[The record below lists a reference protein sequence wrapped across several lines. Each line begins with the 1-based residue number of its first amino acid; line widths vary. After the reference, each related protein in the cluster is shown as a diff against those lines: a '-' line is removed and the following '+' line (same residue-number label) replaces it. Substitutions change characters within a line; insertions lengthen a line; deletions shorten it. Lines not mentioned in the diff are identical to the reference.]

1 MESILVLN
9 NDYTPL
15 NITNL
20 KRAFNLL
27 YKGKAEI
34 ITFNDKK
41 PILTELMDYAR
52 PTIIRLLKYIS
63 IPFRKVT
70 LNRHNLF
77 RRDNNQCVYCGN
89 KKNLTVDHVIPKSK
103 GGKNTW
109 QNLVTCCQKC
119 NTQKD
124 NLTVSEAGLKLKY
137 KPYRPTYL
145 QFLRRVNGAFHEDW
159 VDYLGG

>member
-27 YKGKAEI
+27 YKGKAEV
-34 ITFNDKK
+34 ITFNENK
-41 PILTELMDYAR
+41 PILTELRDYVR
-52 PTIIRLLKYIS
+52 PTIIRLLNYIS

-77 RRDNNQCVYCGN
+77 RRDRHQCVYCGN
-89 KKNLTVDHVIPKSK
+89 NKNLTIDHVIPKSK

-109 QNLVTCCQKC
+109 KNLVTCCQRC
-119 NTQKD
+119 NTKKD
-124 NLTVSEAGLKLKY
+124 SLSPAEAGLKLRY

-145 QFLRRVNGAFHEDW
+145 QFLRRVNGSFHNDW
-159 VDYLGG
+159 LAYLGV

>member
-27 YKGKAEI
+27 YKGKAEV
-34 ITFNDKK
+34 ITFNEKK
-41 PILTELMDYAR
+41 PIFTELKNYVR
-52 PTIIRLLKYIS
+52 PTIIRLLRYIS

-70 LNRHNLF
+70 LNRANIF
-77 RRDNNQCVYCGN
+77 RRDKHQCLYCGN
-89 KKNLTVDHVIPKSK
+89 KKDLTLDHVIPRSK

-109 QNLVTCCQKC
+109 QNLVTCCKKC
-119 NTQKD
+119 NIKKD
-124 NLTVSEAGLKLKY
+124 NLTPQQAGLKLLY

-145 QFLRRVNGAFHEDW
+145 QFIKRVNGYFDMEW
-159 VDYLGG
+159 LGYLKP

>member
-27 YKGKAEI
+27 YKGKAEV
-34 ITFNDKK
+34 ITFNENK
-41 PILTELMDYAR
+41 PILTELRDYVR

-63 IPFRKVT
+63 IPFRRVT
-70 LNRHNLF
+70 LNRQNLF
-77 RRDNNQCVYCGN
+77 RRDQHQCLYCGDN
-89 KKNLTVDHVIPKSK
+89 RNLTIDHVIPKSK

-109 QNLVTCCQKC
+109 KNLVTCCQRC
-119 NTQKD
+119 NTKKD
-124 NLTVSEAGLKLKY
+124 NLSPAEAGLKLRY
-137 KPYRPTYL
+137 TPYRPTYH
-145 QFLRRVNGAFHEDW
+145 QFLRRVNGYFHHDW
-159 VDYLGG
+159 VTYLGG